1 MAMKWSSTKLVLVVF
16 AVATSFLTW
25 ATANEGMYV
34 ITVSHD
40 QLKTISVTQTV
51 LFETTMWLDMTRLN

>member
-1 MAMKWSSTKLVLVVF
+1 MLVVF

-25 ATANEGMYV
+25 ATANEGKYV

-40 QLKTISVTQTV
+40 QLKTIFLYITQTV

>member
-1 MAMKWSSTKLVLVVF
+1 MVMKLSSTKLVLVVF
-16 AVATSFLTW
+16 AVANSFLTF
-25 ATANEGMYV
+25 ATANEGTYV

-51 LFETTMWLDMTRLN
+51 LFETMMWLDMTRLN